1 MWMLSPSLRLGLSL
15 FKKRPASVGV
25 RHPNPRPRL
34 SPRRVRRLEENPE
47 KHQTFSLWESESLN
61 TKPSH
66 VPGGVGGPTGETL
79 SLVVLL
85 LSCVGQTACSPFMWR
100 REHLF
105 ILEHHGAADPHSGT
119 HRREPC
125 SRQVPPV
132 GQYTASPNQDAWVLV
147 TALTA
152 KVPQGP
158 ILDHPFFTYKMGLG
172 VPWKSHGRAPNHVP
186 L

>member
-1 MWMLSPSLRLGLSL
+1 
-15 FKKRPASVGV
+15 
-25 RHPNPRPRL
+25 
-34 SPRRVRRLEENPE
+34 
-47 KHQTFSLWESESLN
+47 
-61 TKPSH
+61 
-66 VPGGVGGPTGETL
+66 
-79 SLVVLL
+79 
-85 LSCVGQTACSPFMWR
+85 MWR

-132 GQYTASPNQDAWVLV
+132 GQHTASPNQDAWVLV

-152 KVPQGP
+152 KEPQGP

-172 VPWKSHGRAPNHVP
+172 VPPEESWEGAKPCYTVGHLSSG
-186 L
+186 LCSGET